1 MAKYRCQCRIIEI
14 HKTTMQVVNGKVVVP
29 EAYCKDCKTYGK
41 FVKEHKGFATIIKKP
56 NGTVSKKI

>member
-1 MAKYRCQCRIIEI
+1 
-14 HKTTMQVVNGKVVVP
+14 MQVVNGKVVVP

-56 NGTVSKKI
+56 NGTVSNKF